1 MKKILA
7 IIMSTMVG
15 LAMLP
20 MMAFVTETEAIDC
33 LEVQTGSVYN
43 KIKAISEKENRDDE
57 NCVKIRT
64 SDIDVSWSEKNE
76 FRELTKDV
84 ANSIFKNNSGKV
96 ERTIKSAIT
105 DSKNSE
111 AIATI
116 NNEIRSAVE
125 SSEESNASQPKVVLT
140 QDFCDNY
147 EYTYTDDKV
156 EIVLN
161 PLYIEVSEL
170 DETPQANENE
180 KDGRKTLA
188 STVTNLIGNE
198 VYAASKT
205 KTRTC
210 SEKKTYYSWA
220 GMKIFT
226 IGMECNFYYN
236 GTKAWYKSGFDA
248 WYTRGALSVWQVS
261 NWKEKREKNGKSYT
275 AWCAGNFHMGLEVKG
290 VGLVLDDK
298 YIKHKITCTKDGKI
312 SISRTGFQLNK

>member
-7 IIMSTMVG
+7 IIMSTIIA
-15 LAMLP
+15 LTMLP
-20 MMAFVTETEAIDC
+20 VMAFATNDEAIDC
-33 LEVQTGSVYN
+33 FEVQTGSVPN
-43 KIKAISEKENRDDE
+43 KVKAVSEEENQNDE
-57 NCVKIRT
+57 NFVRVRN
-64 SDIDVSWSEKNE
+64 SDIDLSRSEKNE

-84 ANSIFKNNSGKV
+84 ANSIFKNNKEKV
-96 ERTIKSAIT
+96 ERSIKSAIIE
-105 DSKNSE
+105 SKNSD
-111 AIATI
+111 AIETI
-116 NNEIRSAVE
+116 NNEIRSAVQ
-125 SSEESNASQPKVVLT
+125 SSEESSASQPKVVLT
-140 QDFCDNY
+140 QDFCENF
-147 EYTYTDDKV
+147 EYTYADEGV
-156 EIVLN
+156 EVVLN

-170 DETPQANENE
+170 DETPQAKENE
-180 KDGRKTLA
+180 KDGTKTLA
-188 STVTNLIGNE
+188 SVVTNLIGNE

-220 GMKIFT
+220 GLKIFT

-261 NWKEKREKNGKSYT
+261 NWKEKREKSGKSYT

-298 YIKHKITCTKDGKI
+298 YIKHKITCSKDGKI